1 MENFGERIVE
11 FRESLSYNQIDFAG
25 MLGISSGSLSGVEKG
40 KRNLPFSTLISLC
53 GIADVNN
60 INLRWL
66 LLGKGEMIATDENET
81 LSANELESLVLRA
94 FNKLSDDDQMEVI
107 SYINKIAKDSD

>member
-1 MENFGERIVE
+1 LDNFGERVAKL
-11 FRESLSYNQIDFAG
+11 RGHLSYKQMDFAAMIG
-25 MLGISSGSLSGVEKG
+25 LPSGSLSEAEKG
-40 KRNLPFSTLISLC
+40 KRNLPFSAVISLC
-53 GIADVNN
+53 GIADVNG
-60 INLRWL
+60 IDLRWL

-94 FNKLSDDDQMEVI
+94 FNKLSDDSQIEVI